1 MENWIYFVFISQGI
15 WTFTSLI
22 DKIVISKGYIKNPLV
37 YIVLNGIMNILLIF
51 LLPFVGF
58 EPIRAADLLIGL
70 LGGIVFSAGVSI
82 YYKAVQYDEISRIV
96 MLGQLGPVFVLVLSY
111 LFLNEVLTANSF
123 IGFLFLLIAGFAVSY
138 RKVNGSFKISKSLGL
153 MLVSIFLT
161 SISLII
167 AKHIYNITSFWSAFL
182 WLRVTGFTALLVLL
196 LPSVRRDATRTFKA
210 MNPRIK
216 GLMIFKMVI
225 DFSAFVFGGYAL
237 MKGPTSLVAA
247 LSSSLLPL
255 FVFILA
261 LGVSIYFPSI
271 IKEELDKKSILTKAA
286 AVALVIIGIIFI
298 NI

>member
-1 MENWIYFVFISQGI
+1 MESWIYFVLISQGI
-15 WTFTSLI
+15 WSVTSLI

-37 YIVLNGIMNILLIF
+37 YIVLNGISSILLVF

-58 EPIRAADLLIGL
+58 EPIKVSDLLIGL
-70 LGGIVFSAGVSI
+70 LGGILFSAGVSI
-82 YYKAVQYDEISRIV
+82 YYKAVQYEEISRIV
-96 MLGQLGPVFVLVLSY
+96 MIGQLGPIFVLVLSY
-111 LFLNEVLTANSF
+111 LFLNEALAINSF
-123 IGFLFLLIAGFAVSY
+123 IGFLFLVAAGFAVSY

-167 AKHIYNITSFWSAFL
+167 AKHIYNVTSFWSAFL

-196 LPSVRRDATRTFKA
+196 LPSVRTNTLSTFKA
-210 MNPRIK
+210 MKPKIK
-216 GLMIFKMVI
+216 CLMIFKMAI
-225 DFSAFVFGGYAL
+225 DFSAFVFAGYAL

-261 LGVSIYFPSI
+261 LAVSIYFPRI
-271 IKEELDKKSILTKAA
+271 IKEELDKKSVLTKLA
-286 AVALVIIGIIFI
+286 AVALIIIGIYII
-298 NI
+298 SL